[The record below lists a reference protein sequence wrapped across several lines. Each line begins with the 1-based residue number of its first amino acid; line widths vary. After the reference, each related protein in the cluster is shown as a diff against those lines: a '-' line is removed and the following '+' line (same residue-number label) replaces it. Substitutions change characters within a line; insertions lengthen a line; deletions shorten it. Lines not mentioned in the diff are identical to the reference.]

1 MSEQINWSRMSK
13 DDLVHTYWNEI
24 APALRRQ
31 LDHDPDIAP
40 TYEQLT
46 ELGYSGIAYALREHH
61 DRTLQEFFSE
71 ALHLEDRSDDTNPWG
86 DAAETTID
94 AAESYLRTLKT
105 RGGMAESTV
114 ETHRQRLKKY
124 VRVYRRLHGRDDL
137 LEPLTDAS
145 VRVREIERALTVL
158 DTFDE
163 DLGTDRS
170 KLEYLRV
177 TQDWYDFLIR
187 RGRAEYNPLQGATDE
202 FGWERQEP
210 DNSSLTAE
218 QVRRIYE
225 AADTSEQRLI
235 TIALAGWG
243 LRPGEVAALHASQ
256 ISLDTNDPHLE
267 FDDDRKNGPGT
278 VALLVGL
285 EALADRLDELA
296 EDEDWNGYIFPSDR
310 AVSGHIHVDTVR
322 RRFKRAA
329 ENASVTVG
337 DETPKAKM
345 GRRFWYNSYQEAV
358 SQLLDQLDE
367 IAAEQGSDS
376 AEVVMQ
382 NYLSEERR
390 RSHRR
395 DAMRDTLNSVF
406 GDDVGFD

>member
-1 MSEQINWSRMSK
+1 MSK
-13 DDLVHTYWNEI
+13 DDLVKTYWNEI
-24 APALRRQ
+24 SPALRRQ
-31 LDHDPDIAP
+31 LDHDPDTAP

-61 DRTLQEFFSE
+61 DRTLQEFF
-71 ALHLEDRSDDTNPWG
+71 AKDLYLEDRSDDANPWG
-86 DAAETTID
+86 DASETTID

-105 RGGMAESTV
+105 RGGMAASTV
-114 ETHRQRLKKY
+114 ETRRQRLKKY

-137 LEPLTDAS
+137 LDPLTDAGE
-145 VRVREIERALTVL
+145 RVKEIERALAVL
-158 DTFDE
+158 DMFDE

-177 TQDWYDFLIR
+177 AQDWYEFLIR
-187 RGRAEYNPLQGATDE
+187 RGRAEYNPLEGATDE

-210 DNSSLTAE
+210 DNISLTAG
-218 QVRRIYE
+218 QVRSLYE
-225 AADTSEQRLI
+225 AAETAEQRLI

-256 ISLDTNDPHLE
+256 ISLDTDDPHLE
-267 FDDDRKNGPGT
+267 FDEDRKNGPGT

-285 EALADRLDELA
+285 EALADRLDELS
-296 EDEDWNGYIFPSDR
+296 ERDDWNGYVFPSDR
-310 AVSGHIHVDTVR
+310 AASGHIHVDTVR
-322 RRFKRAA
+322 RRFKRVAKRA
-329 ENASVTVG
+329 GVTVG

-345 GRRFWYNSYQEAV
+345 GRRFWYNSYQESV
-358 SQLLDQLDE
+358 SELLNQLDE
-367 IAAEQGSDS
+367 IAAEQGSNS

-390 RSHRR
+390 RAHRR
-395 DAMRDTLNSVF
+395 DAMRETLENVF
-406 GDDVGFD
+406 TNH